1 MKKRMWAF
9 ALALSVAA
17 GAGAGEMKF
26 DRMSIT
32 RAPKVKITEGRWHMQ
47 GGVALTLFSRNPDEK
62 PLDIQASEIV
72 FEWQPGEQP
81 QKVDLKGNVSVDGEI
96 GTISSQT
103 ALLDMTADTLI
114 FTEKVNI
121 NSEAFQG
128 ISASR
133 FIYHLGDGSIE
144 MDDMVTTDT
153 ISLENLGGESEA
165 QDPMLLTVADV
176 TDWQGIIPAIR
187 AQAAAGAA
195 SPGKRL
201 VSLLPEEARAQFNA
215 MAADAQLTAGMRK
228 DFVGQLNKVLQRKDF
243 YDAAAWEGTALPE
256 PVQALVNAKP
266 ASGPDLIKL
275 NRGLFETA
283 FPQFVARKV
292 TP

>member
-133 FIYHLGDGSIE
+133 FIYHLGTAPLRW
-144 MDDMVTTDT
+144 TTWSRPT
-153 ISLENLGGESEA
+153 PSRWR
-165 QDPMLLTVADV
+165 TWV
-176 TDWQGIIPAIR
+176 
-187 AQAAAGAA
+187 
-195 SPGKRL
+195 
-201 VSLLPEEARAQFNA
+201 ARAKP
-215 MAADAQLTAGMRK
+215 RIPCC
-228 DFVGQLNKVLQRKDF
+228 
-243 YDAAAWEGTALPE
+243 LPW
-256 PVQALVNAKP
+256 P
-266 ASGPDLIKL
+266 
-275 NRGLFETA
+275 T
-283 FPQFVARKV
+283 
-292 TP
+292 